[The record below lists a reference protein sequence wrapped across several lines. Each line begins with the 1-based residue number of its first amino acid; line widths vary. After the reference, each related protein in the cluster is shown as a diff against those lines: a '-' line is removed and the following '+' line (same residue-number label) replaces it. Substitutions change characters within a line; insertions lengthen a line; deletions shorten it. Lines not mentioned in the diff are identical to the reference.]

1 MSGGSL
7 SNTYS
12 LETIAEEI
20 QLEIDNNYTKDEYGD
35 CNNYSPLTLAI
46 MSQTVD
52 KLMELQKDIR
62 KIDYL
67 LSGDINEEDTKKYFR
82 EKGLEEL
89 D

>member
-67 LSGDINEEDTKKYFR
+67 LGGDINEEDTKKYFR